1 MSKCGALMYK
11 KTTENNFSREKKE
24 KIIKLKQNDLFERFT
39 GLSKKLIRVQI
50 RSSISQTIYSVGS
63 NFKFELKTS
72 LS

>member
-11 KTTENNFSREKKE
+11 KTTENNFSRKKE
-24 KIIKLKQNDLFERFT
+24 KIMKLKQNDLFGKLT